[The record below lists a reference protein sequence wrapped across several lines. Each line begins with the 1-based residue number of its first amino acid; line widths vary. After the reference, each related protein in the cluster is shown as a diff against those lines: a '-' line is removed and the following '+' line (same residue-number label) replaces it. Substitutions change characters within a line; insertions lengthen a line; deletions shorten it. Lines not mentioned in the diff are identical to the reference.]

1 VWRNTFRRD
10 AALHFFSVPVLSLA
24 FQIMSRVGSWG
35 QHYEIM
41 AAAAYFHVYIVVF
54 QPNRPVEYA
63 VFGKQEHPF
72 IFLQNND
79 ELHYVWMRPEYQ

>member
-1 VWRNTFRRD
+1 
-10 AALHFFSVPVLSLA
+10 
-24 FQIMSRVGSWG
+24 
-35 QHYEIM
+35 M

-63 VFGKQEHPF
+63 VFGKQEHSF